1 MKRLFDKDTWQEIFG
16 SIQKNKVRTVI
27 TMIGVLWGIF
37 IYIALAGSSKG
48 LDNGFERAFQSIAAN
63 SIFVWAQY
71 TSLPY
76 AGYKSQRAIQLKL
89 GDADILR
96 KRVKGIKFIAP
107 RNVAGVFGSAG
118 GNIVRGN
125 KTGTY
130 AIYGEF
136 PEYIKIAT
144 AKIFDGGR
152 FINNS
157 DIEKERKVCVIGERT
172 LAELFEEGEDP
183 IGKFISIN
191 KLNFRVVGV
200 HKFVQGGGFGDDG
213 DIYIPFATFKKIFN
227 TGDNVNFFMIA
238 ANDNIDGVEVE
249 KNIKAT
255 LKQIHKIDP
264 NDERA
269 IGGFN
274 LGEVFKKI
282 FNTGDRV
289 NFFMIAADENIDGV
303 QVEKDIKAT
312 LKQIHKIDP
321 NDERAI
327 SGFNLGEVFKK
338 TMNFANGLTFLSL
351 VVGIA
356 TILAGVIGIGNILL
370 ISVKERTKEIG
381 IRRALGATPSEVRS
395 QIILESVFL
404 TILAGIIGI
413 ILGALVLYGINAA
426 TADMTDFPYTNPTVP
441 IPYVLG
447 ALTLMIVL
455 GTLIGIIPA
464 QKAVSIK
471 PIDAL
476 REE

>member
-16 SIQKNKVRTVI
+16 SIQKNKIRTII

-37 IYIALAGSSKG
+37 IYIALSGSSKG
-48 LDNGFERAFQSIAAN
+48 LDNGFERQFQSIASN
-63 SIFVWAQY
+63 SIFVWAQS

-76 AGYKSQRAIQLKL
+76 AGYKSERNITLKIQDAEVLK
-89 GDADILR
+89 
-96 KRVKGIKFIAP
+96 KQVKNIKFIAP
-107 RNVAGVFGSAG
+107 RIVAGVFGSAG
-118 GNIVRGN
+118 GSIVRGT

-130 AIYGEF
+130 SVYGEY

-144 AKIFDGGR
+144 SKIYDGGR
-152 FINNS
+152 FINQS
-157 DIEKERKVCVIGERT
+157 DIQDDRKVCVIGERT
-172 LAELFEEGEDP
+172 QLELFEDDEDP
-183 IGKFISIN
+183 IGKYVSIN
-191 KLNFRVVGV
+191 KINFKVVGV

-213 DIYIPFATFKKIFN
+213 DIYIPFTTFKKIFN
-227 TGDNVNFFMIA
+227 TGDDVGFFMIA
-238 ANDNIDGVEVE
+238 ADENADGVKVE
-249 KNIKAT
+249 KDIKAT

-274 LGEVFKKI
+274 LGEI
-282 FNTGDRV
+282 FR
-289 NFFMIAADENIDGV
+289 
-303 QVEKDIKAT
+303 
-312 LKQIHKIDP
+312 
-321 NDERAI
+321 
-327 SGFNLGEVFKK
+327 K

-356 TILAGVIGIGNILL
+356 TILAGIIGIGNILL

-381 IRRALGATPSEVRS
+381 IRRALGATPAEVRS

-404 TILAGIIGI
+404 TILAGVIGI

-426 TADMTDFPYTNPTVP
+426 TMDQTDFPYTNPTVP

-447 ALTLMIVL
+447 ALGLMILL

-464 QKAVSIK
+464 QRAVSIK

>member
-1 MKRLFDKDTWQEIFG
+1 
-16 SIQKNKVRTVI
+16 
-27 TMIGVLWGIF
+27 MIGVLWGIF
-37 IYIALAGSSKG
+37 IYIALSGSSKG
-48 LDNGFERAFQSIAAN
+48 LDNGFERQFQSIASN
-63 SIFVWAQY
+63 SIFVWAQS

-76 AGYKSQRAIQLKL
+76 AGYKSERNITLKIQDAEVLK
-89 GDADILR
+89 
-96 KRVKGIKFIAP
+96 KQVKNIKFIAP
-107 RNVAGVFGSAG
+107 RIVAGVFGSAG
-118 GNIVRGN
+118 GSIVRGT

-130 AIYGEF
+130 SVYGEY

-144 AKIFDGGR
+144 SKIYDGGR
-152 FINNS
+152 FINQS
-157 DIEKERKVCVIGERT
+157 DIQDDRKVCVIGERT
-172 LAELFEEGEDP
+172 QLELFEEDEDP

-191 KLNFRVVGV
+191 KINFRVVGV

-213 DIYIPFATFKKIFN
+213 DIYIPFTTFKKIFN
-227 TGDNVNFFMIA
+227 TGDDVGFFMIA
-238 ANDNIDGVEVE
+238 ADEDADGVKVE
-249 KNIKAT
+249 KDIKAT

-274 LGEVFKKI
+274 LGEI
-282 FNTGDRV
+282 FR
-289 NFFMIAADENIDGV
+289 
-303 QVEKDIKAT
+303 
-312 LKQIHKIDP
+312 
-321 NDERAI
+321 
-327 SGFNLGEVFKK
+327 K

-356 TILAGVIGIGNILL
+356 TILAGIIGIGNILL

-381 IRRALGATPSEVRS
+381 IRRALGATPGEVRS

-404 TILAGIIGI
+404 TILAGVIGI

-426 TADMTDFPYTNPTVP
+426 TMDQTDFPYTNPTVP

-447 ALTLMIVL
+447 ALGLMVLL

-464 QKAVSIK
+464 QRAVSIK